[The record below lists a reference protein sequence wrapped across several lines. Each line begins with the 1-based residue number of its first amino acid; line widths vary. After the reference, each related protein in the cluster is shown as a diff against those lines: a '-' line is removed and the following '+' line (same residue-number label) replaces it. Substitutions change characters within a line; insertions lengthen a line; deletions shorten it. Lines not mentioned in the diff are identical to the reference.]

1 MHPTAKCLHPGC
13 LKRPTYGIESS
24 RKRERCSEHA
34 LRGMVNIDL
43 TRCAEEDCDTRATF
57 GDPVTGRRAFCSK
70 HAPQGTENVERKK
83 CSVEHCLMPP
93 AYWHPGNRKR
103 RFCVDHAEEGM
114 VKLDKKLCP
123 FKGCF
128 VSASYGIAG
137 EKRKFCAAHA
147 EEGMVSIG
155 GRRCAQD
162 DCSKRANYGVAG
174 TNKREFCAQHAERGM
189 VNINSQKTITRKQ
202 KNRRA
207 RLYGGCPPPPGVI
220 GVHDIRPKP
229 PRFYPHLGGSAHSEG
244 YLPWGMNGGFHDMN
258 NDPLAPMGPFD
269 PWARARFDAAFPT
282 APGGGSAG
290 LTQEHI
296 PGGASFMFGLG
307 GGGFGLGGTSEHSLA
322 RFASGAPG
330 REARIRGVGSAAAA
344 GCGPTGL
351 GSWSIQGVTGS
362 AGNKKKG
369 KKTSKA
375 MPGSTEEDEET
386 EEQGVMSAFSS
397 SSSPGGGGSK
407 RAKVLRPWPER
418 ESPPPLLQ
426 TSTGWSAWEWRPVVI
441 N

>member
-1 MHPTAKCLHPGC
+1 MHPTSKCLHPGC
-13 LKRPTYGIESS
+13 PKRPTYGIEAS

-83 CSVEHCLMPP
+83 CAVEHCLMPP

-155 GRRCAQD
+155 GRRCAQE

-189 VNINSQKTITRKQ
+189 VNINSQKSTTRKQ
-202 KNRRA
+202 KNRRNRIFA
-207 RLYGGCPPPPGVI
+207 SFPSPAGGFGAQ
-220 GVHDIRPKP
+220 DILPKP
-229 PRFYPHLGGSAHSEG
+229 PVFYPHMGASGRSEG
-244 YLPWGMNGGFHDMN
+244 YIPWGMGRGFRDLN

-269 PWARARFDAAFPT
+269 PWGRPRFDATFPT
-282 APGGGSAG
+282 AQGGAGGLMPEPVPGGG
-290 LTQEHI
+290 
-296 PGGASFMFGLG
+296 FKFGLG
-307 GGGFGLGGTSEHSLA
+307 SSGFGVEGKNEHALA
-322 RFASGAPG
+322 RFASGSAG
-330 REARIRGVGSAAAA
+330 RETNTRAAGSAAAVS
-344 GCGPTGL
+344 GPMEM
-351 GSWSIQGVTGS
+351 GSWGTTEAICSVD
-362 AGNKKKG
+362 KKKG
-369 KKTSKA
+369 KRPSKTL
-375 MPGSTEEDEET
+375 GSPEEDEEG
-386 EEQGVMSAFSS
+386 EEQGVMPSFSS
-397 SSSPGGGGSK
+397 SLTPAIGSK
-407 RAKVLRPWPER
+407 RTKVLRPWPER
-418 ESPPPLLQ
+418 ETAPPLLQ
-426 TSTGWSAWEWRPVVI
+426 TSAGWSTWEWRPVVI